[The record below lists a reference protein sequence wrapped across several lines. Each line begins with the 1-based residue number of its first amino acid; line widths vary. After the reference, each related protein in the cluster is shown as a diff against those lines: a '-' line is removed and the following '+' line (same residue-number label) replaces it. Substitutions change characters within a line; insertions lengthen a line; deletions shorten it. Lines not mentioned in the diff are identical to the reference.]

1 MPETSEKGLTAAE
14 VAALTESGQVN
25 AVKSSTS
32 RSFADIVRANVFT
45 LFNGIIFAAMVMVL
59 VTGSWRD
66 AVFGLVI
73 LINTGIG
80 IITELKAKRTLDKLS
95 ILVASDYLVRR
106 DGKDVELY
114 DCDPQSSASLW
125 AMMAEEA
132 GDPLP
137 FPVTPA
143 NVATVRMSG
152 RRLKGAEDK
161 WLFIDCP
168 PNGRVMDEAA
178 DCSDLIVVPTTTGPA
193 DMVKTFETTDT
204 LGARGFLFA
213 ILLTRVLPG
222 TLSLKQS
229 LGELADRDTSYFDYQ
244 IPSREG
250 LKNFFGNSFGDDL
263 YGYEKVYEQIKQSI
277 KEDKEA
283 YGAN

>member
-1 MPETSEKGLTAAE
+1 MSESQTMPETSEKGLTAAE

-106 DGKDVELY
+106 DGK
-114 DCDPQSSASLW
+114 
-125 AMMAEEA
+125 
-132 GDPLP
+132 
-137 FPVTPA
+137 
-143 NVATVRMSG
+143 
-152 RRLKGAEDK
+152 EDRK
-161 WLFIDCP
+161 
-168 PNGRVMDEAA
+168 
-178 DCSDLIVVPTTTGPA
+178 SVV
-193 DMVKTFETTDT
+193 
-204 LGARGFLFA
+204 
-213 ILLTRVLPG
+213 
-222 TLSLKQS
+222 
-229 LGELADRDTSYFDYQ
+229 
-244 IPSREG
+244 
-250 LKNFFGNSFGDDL
+250 
-263 YGYEKVYEQIKQSI
+263 
-277 KEDKEA
+277 
-283 YGAN
+283 

>member
-106 DGKDVELY
+106 DGKDVEVPHNEIVL
-114 DCDPQSSASLW
+114 
-125 AMMAEEA
+125 
-132 GDPLP
+132 GDLMWI
-137 FPVTPA
+137 
-143 NVATVRMSG
+143 RSG
-152 RRLKGAEDK
+152 EQ
-161 WLFIDCP
+161 
-168 PNGRVMDEAA
+168 V
-178 DCSDLIVVPTTTGPA
+178 PA
-193 DMVKTFETTDT
+193 DAQIVRTWGLENRAPCARTKATTSIPDPPRSPAWPWSRST
-204 LGARGFLFA
+204 RSARTA
-213 ILLTRVLPG
+213 MP
-222 TLSLKQS
+222 
-229 LGELADRDTSYFDYQ
+229 
-244 IPSREG
+244 PP
-250 LKNFFGNSFGDDL
+250 
-263 YGYEKVYEQIKQSI
+263 
-277 KEDKEA
+277 
-283 YGAN
+283 

>member
-106 DGKDVELY
+106 DGKDVEVPHNEIVL
-114 DCDPQSSASLW
+114 
-125 AMMAEEA
+125 
-132 GDPLP
+132 GDLMWI
-137 FPVTPA
+137 
-143 NVATVRMSG
+143 RSG
-152 RRLKGAEDK
+152 EQ
-161 WLFIDCP
+161 
-168 PNGRVMDEAA
+168 V
-178 DCSDLIVVPTTTGPA
+178 PA
-193 DMVKTFETTDT
+193 DAQIVRT
-204 LGARGFLFA
+204 GARNSTNPCSLA
-213 ILLTRVLPG
+213 NRAPCARTKATTSIPDPPRSPAWPWSRSTRSARTAMP
-222 TLSLKQS
+222 
-229 LGELADRDTSYFDYQ
+229 
-244 IPSREG
+244 PP
-250 LKNFFGNSFGDDL
+250 
-263 YGYEKVYEQIKQSI
+263 
-277 KEDKEA
+277 
-283 YGAN
+283 